1 MRLNKNMD
9 NGKALI
15 LLIIALVSFLV
26 KVAVFQS
33 LLGVMGIVASFV
45 AVAAFLLVVK
55 ILVDENPERNDK
67 PLDFEKLLTNGISKI
82 ARYLFIWGFIALLNY
97 IF

>member
-9 NGKALI
+9 NGKVII

-26 KVAVFQS
+26 KAAMFQS
-33 LLGVMGIVASFV
+33 LLSVMGVVASFA

-55 ILVDENPERNDK
+55 ILVDGIPERSDK
-67 PLDFEKLLTNGISKI
+67 PLNFEKLLTSGTSKI
-82 ARYLFIWGFIALLNY
+82 ACYLFIWGFINLLNY

>member
-33 LLGVMGIVASFV
+33 LLGVIGIAASFV
-45 AVAAFLLVVK
+45 AVAAFLLIIK
-55 ILVDENPERNDK
+55 ILIDGIPERNDK